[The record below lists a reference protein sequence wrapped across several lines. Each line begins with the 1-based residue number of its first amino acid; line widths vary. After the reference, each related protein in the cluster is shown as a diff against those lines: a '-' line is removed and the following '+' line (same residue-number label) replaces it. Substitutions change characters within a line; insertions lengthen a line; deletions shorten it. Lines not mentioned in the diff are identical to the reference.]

1 MSNTVLALSD
11 TIIVA
16 IIGVL
21 GIGITA
27 VVGPILIALL
37 NHVLTIRNEDR
48 KRSLETIEAM
58 ADQLKDLEREVNRL
72 KSRSTGRSR
81 Q

>member
-1 MSNTVLALSD
+1 MSSPVLALSD

-16 IIGVL
+16 IISVV

-58 ADQLKDLEREVNRL
+58 ADQLKDLEKEVNRL
-72 KSRSTGRSR
+72 KSRNTGRSR

>member
-37 NHVLTIRNEDR
+37 NLVLTIRNEDR

>member
-58 ADQLKDLEREVNRL
+58 ADQLKDLEKEVNRL